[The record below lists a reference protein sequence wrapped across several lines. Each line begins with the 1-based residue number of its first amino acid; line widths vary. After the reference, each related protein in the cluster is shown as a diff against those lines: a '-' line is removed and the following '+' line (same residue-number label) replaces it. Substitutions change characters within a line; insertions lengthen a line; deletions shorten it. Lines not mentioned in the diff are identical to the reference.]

1 MKSSF
6 VAVVALFMVPGTL
19 PSATPAPAEIAKESA
34 KANALFERAYQE
46 RVDRSPFRQT
56 QLGIKKDY
64 DKWDD
69 LSEARA
75 AENLARELGY
85 LAELKRTLSFAA
97 LDRPTRL
104 SYRLFADGIERQVR
118 AFPYRFHNYPIS
130 QNGGFH
136 TGVPSILMNL
146 HRVEDVRDAQAY
158 VARLKGVGPLF
169 DQLIVGLRLRADR
182 GIVPPRWVF
191 PKVEQTIRGLL
202 TGVPFSDGPGDNP
215 IWADFKRKV
224 ETAVRPKDGGAA
236 EALLAEGRAAL
247 EKDVKAAYVRL
258 LSAWTELAK
267 SATEEDGAWK
277 FPNGPAYYDA
287 DLAEQTTTSLTAAE
301 IHAIGL
307 QEVARLHGEMRAL
320 LPRVQFAGDP
330 SARSTSSGQASSG
343 QVLPAFFKFLREDP
357 RFYLPDTP
365 EGRKQYLAKASAVI
379 DDMRGRL
386 DSLFITKPKAG
397 LEVRATEAFREK
409 TAAKAFYE
417 RGTPDGS
424 RPGAY
429 YSTLYNMREMPTYQ
443 IDAIAYHEGIP
454 GHHMQIAIA
463 QELQDIPR
471 FRRTGHYGA
480 YIEGWGLYCELLP
493 KELGLYQDP
502 YSDFGRL
509 AMELW
514 RAVRLVVDTGIH
526 AKRWTRQQAIDYF
539 VANTPQ
545 SEAEVVREIER
556 YIVNPGQATTYKI
569 GMIRILELRESAKRE
584 LGPKFDLREF
594 HHVVL
599 RDGPV
604 PLDVLAE
611 NVRAWV
617 EGQGGETVRP

>member
-1 MKSSF
+1 MQNVF
-6 VAVVALFMVPGTL
+6 PRTTIALVSL
-19 PSATPAPAEIAKESA
+19 LCATPAARAAHTPAEIAQEST
-34 KANALFERAYQE
+34 KANALFERAFQE
-46 RVDRSPFRQT
+46 RVDRSPFLQA
-56 QLGIKKDY
+56 QLGIKKDH

-85 LAELKRTLSFAA
+85 LAELKRTISFAA

-104 SYRLFADGIERQVR
+104 SYRLFVDGVERQVR

-136 TGVPSILMNL
+136 TGVPGILMNL
-146 HRVEDVRDAQAY
+146 HRVADVRDAQAY
-158 VARLKGVGPLF
+158 VARLKAVGPLF
-169 DQLIVGLRLRADR
+169 DQLIVGMRLRADK

-202 TGVPFSDGPGDNP
+202 TGVPFSEGPGDNP
-215 IWADFKRKV
+215 IWADFKKKV

-247 EKDVKAAYVRL
+247 EKEVKSAYVRL

-267 SATEEDGAWK
+267 SATDEDGAWK
-277 FPNGPAYYDA
+277 FPQGAACYDA
-287 DLAEQTTTSLTAAE
+287 SLADQTTTSLTAAE
-301 IHAIGL
+301 IHEIGL
-307 QEVARLHGEMRAL
+307 QEVARLHGEMRAI
-320 LPRVQFAGDP
+320 LPRVNFPGDP
-330 SARSTSSGQASSG
+330 SAGSGQAL
-343 QVLPAFFKFLREDP
+343 QAFFKFLREDP

-386 DSLFITKPKAG
+386 DALFITKPRAG

-424 RPGAY
+424 RPGVY

-545 SEAEVVREIER
+545 SVDEVVREVER
-556 YIVNPGQATTYKI
+556 YIVSPGQATTYKI
-569 GMIRILELRESAKRE
+569 GMIRILELREEAKRQ

-594 HHVVL
+594 HDVVL
-599 RDGPV
+599 RDGAV

-617 EGQGGETVRP
+617 ESKAGEAVRR